1 MRHPDPRSLISS
13 PPPRVFIG
21 MVYRFGCSIVGRG
34 RWQALGIMVLV
45 ATLSVGK
52 PAQAQSWAKRQY
64 QNLTARFNGLYYA
77 RLRYDEAMQEIHRN
91 HKDDY
96 AQWLPVFVESLDAS
110 VASGNSAFE
119 ESIKKCS
126 NLIQRKEHSRWVDDG
141 FLLIGQCYYLRR
153 EYFDAIE
160 TFQYVIKRYKGQP
173 NADHAAA
180 WLVRSYTASGQY
192 GPAQGV
198 FERALE
204 NPKAGARSRAMLYLA
219 AAECQ
224 LAQKRPVKAAEY
236 LEDALQ
242 YPMAAAQRRRTHFL
256 LGQIYLQIESRKAP
270 IHFQKALRGRPD
282 PELRFQC
289 KIKSVT
295 AFTDARSGAR
305 NARRILNNLINSKKY
320 FAYRDVL
327 YFELALLDRADKKKL
342 DAEKNLRQSLAY
354 SLEIN
359 AQRKKTWL
367 ALADAC
373 FEQKRYEEAR
383 IFYDSLSSNIDKE
396 YPRFKE
402 IRNKQA
408 YLGEMVRHLNTIEVQ
423 DSLLELGALPENKL
437 TTRLTKI
444 LDEERKEAARIK
456 AKAEDSAK
464 TARSASNTN
473 QWVDPLLLQ
482 RTMNNS
488 TVASAGGDWHFY
500 NNQLIGSDYNQF
512 LQIWGKRANADH
524 WRRSAGNQNTMEEG
538 PIGINPASVDS
549 EEDPLMDSLNKLP
562 RTVENLMLRIPR
574 DEASRNKALAAIRKA
589 HLALA
594 RLYKDRFGDY
604 RAALPWVEN
613 HLERFPGS
621 STEPE
626 VLYQAFRCYEGLD
639 RRDRRDQSAR
649 LLDSLYPESPFTAM
663 IHGKSPANS
672 DSMRMAAETHYR
684 RCYQLY
690 RAGRYDSVVYEC
702 KWAKSRFGSDTLMP
716 YFGFLESV
724 SASRKD
730 STLLFQSLES
740 YASQTA
746 QPSIAYAAQSMLD
759 ALFPQKSKARAGSGQ
774 ADETGRVK
782 DRYEFKGDTMQ
793 PHYLVLR
800 MNASVYQKNIEIGV
814 KLSRFAEKNYRRLGV
829 KISYPIYREVEQLV
843 LVKEAP
849 DRLIALQFWQQAKND
864 SELFRDLPAGSYD
877 WFYVAR
883 DDFNKLYKNLSL
895 NDYLILFQREHQP

>member
-1 MRHPDPRSLISS
+1 MRHPDPCTLNAPLPAWAANGLDRRLAK
-13 PPPRVFIG
+13 RH
-21 MVYRFGCSIVGRG
+21 
-34 RWQALGIMVLV
+34 RWVLCFV
-45 ATLSVGK
+45 VLFVTFYSG
-52 PAQAQSWAKRQY
+52 PTAQAQSWAKRQY
-64 QNLTARFNGLYYA
+64 QNITARFNGLYYA
-77 RLRYDEAMQEIHRN
+77 QLRYDEAMQEIHRN

-110 VASGNSAFE
+110 VASGSSAFE

-153 EYFDAIE
+153 DYFDAIE
-160 TFQYVIKRYKGQP
+160 TFQYVIKKYKGQP

-192 GPAQGV
+192 GPAQGAL
-198 FERALE
+198 EKALE
-204 NPKAGARSRAMLYLA
+204 NPAAVSRSRSMLYLA

-236 LEDALQ
+236 LEGALP
-242 YPMAAAQRRRTHFL
+242 YSMSAAQRRRTHFL
-256 LGQIYLQIESRKAP
+256 LGQLYLQIESRKAP
-270 IHFQKALRGRPD
+270 VHFQKAQRGRPD

-295 AFTDARSGAR
+295 AYTDARSGAR
-305 NARRILNNLINSKKY
+305 NARRILNNLIKSKKY
-320 FAYRDVL
+320 VAYRDVL
-327 YFELALLDRADKKKL
+327 YFELALLDQADQKTT
-342 DAEKNLRQSLAY
+342 DAEKNLRLALAH

-373 FEQKRYEEAR
+373 FEEKRYEEAR
-383 IFYDSLSSNIDKE
+383 LFYDSLSTNIDKE

-402 IRNKQA
+402 IKNKQA
-408 YLGEMVRHLNTIEVQ
+408 YLGEMVRHLKTIEVQ

-437 TTRLTKI
+437 TARLNKI
-444 LDEERKEAARIK
+444 LEEERKESARIK

-464 TARSASNTN
+464 AARSATNNN

-482 RTMNNS
+482 RTMGNPS
-488 TVASAGGDWHFY
+488 VASVGGDWHFY
-500 NNQLIGSDYNQF
+500 NNQLTGSDYNQF
-512 LQIWGKRANADH
+512 MQIWGKRDNTDH
-524 WRRSAGNQNTMEEG
+524 WRRSAGSQGMSEEG
-538 PIGINPASVDS
+538 PAGANRSTAEA
-549 EEDPLMDSLNKLP
+549 EEDPLLDSLNKLP

-574 DEASRNKALAAIRKA
+574 DEASRNKSLSAVRKA

-594 RLYKDRFGDY
+594 RLYKDRFGDF

-613 HLERFPGS
+613 HLERFPGT

-626 VLYQAFRCYEGLD
+626 VLYQAFRCYEGLKRLD
-639 RRDRRDQSAR
+639 RRDLSAR

-663 IHGKSPANS
+663 IHGKASASS
-672 DSMRMAAETHYR
+672 DSLRLAAEAHYR
-684 RCYQLY
+684 RCYRLY
-690 RAGRYDSVVYEC
+690 VSGRYDSVVYEC

-716 YFGFLESV
+716 YFGFLETV

-730 STLLFQSLES
+730 STRLLQSLES
-740 YASQTA
+740 YAGQTA
-746 QPSIAYAAQSMLD
+746 QPSLAVAAQSMLD
-759 ALFPQKSKARAGSGQ
+759 ALFPEKSKGRTNSGPTN
-774 ADETGRVK
+774 ETGRVQ
-782 DRYEFKGDTMQ
+782 DRYEFKGDSLQ

-800 MNASVYQKNIEIGV
+800 MNASVYEKHIEIGV
-814 KLSRFAEKNYRRLGV
+814 KMSRFAEKNYRRLGV

-843 LVKEAP
+843 LVKETP
-849 DRLIALQFWQQAKND
+849 DRLSALQFWQYAKAD
-864 SELFRDLPAGSYD
+864 SELFRDLPAGSFD

>member
-1 MRHPDPRSLISS
+1 MRHPDPCSLNAPLPSWAATGLDRRLAKRHRWIL
-13 PPPRVFIG
+13 
-21 MVYRFGCSIVGRG
+21 SIV
-34 RWQALGIMVLV
+34 VLIV
-45 ATLSVGK
+45 TLYSG
-52 PAQAQSWAKRQY
+52 PTAQAQSWAKRQY
-64 QNLTARFNGLYYA
+64 QNITARFNGLYYA
-77 RLRYDEAMQEIHRN
+77 QLRYDEAMQEIHRN

-110 VASGNSAFE
+110 VASGSSAFE

-153 EYFDAIE
+153 DYFDAIE
-160 TFQYVIKRYKGQP
+160 TFQYVIKKYKGQP

-192 GPAQGV
+192 GPAQGAL
-198 FERALE
+198 EKALE
-204 NPKAGARSRAMLYLA
+204 NPRAVARSRAMLYLA

-236 LEDALQ
+236 LEGALPH
-242 YPMAAAQRRRTHFL
+242 PMSAAQRRRTHFL
-256 LGQIYLQIESRKAP
+256 LGQLYLQIESRKAP
-270 IHFQKALRGRPD
+270 VHFQKAQRGRPD

-295 AFTDARSGAR
+295 AYTDARSGAR
-305 NARRILNNLINSKKY
+305 NARRILNNLIKSKKY
-320 FAYRDVL
+320 VPYRDVL
-327 YFELALLDRADKKKL
+327 YFELALLDQADQKTT
-342 DAEKNLRQSLAY
+342 DAEKNLRLALTH

-373 FEQKRYEEAR
+373 FEEKRYEEAR
-383 IFYDSLSSNIDKE
+383 LFYDSLSNNIDKE

-402 IRNKQA
+402 IKNKQA
-408 YLGEMVRHLNTIEVQ
+408 YLGEMVRHLKTIEVQ

-437 TTRLTKI
+437 TARLNKI
-444 LDEERKEAARIK
+444 LEEERKEAARIK

-464 TARSASNTN
+464 AARSATNNN

-482 RTMNNS
+482 RSMGNPS
-488 TVASAGGDWHFY
+488 IASAGGDWHFY
-500 NNQLIGSDYNQF
+500 NNQLTGSDYNQF
-512 LQIWGKRANADH
+512 LQIWGKRDNNDH
-524 WRRSAGNQNTMEEG
+524 WRRSVGGQGASEEG
-538 PIGINPASVDS
+538 PAGTNNATAET
-549 EEDPLMDSLNKLP
+549 EEDPLLDSLNKLP
-562 RTVENLMLRIPR
+562 RTAENLMLRIPR
-574 DEASRNKALAAIRKA
+574 DEASRNKSLSAVRKA

-594 RLYKDRFGDY
+594 RLYKDRFGDF

-613 HLERFPGS
+613 HLERFPGT

-626 VLYQAFRCYEGLD
+626 VLYQAFRCYESLK
-639 RRDRRDQSAR
+639 RLDRRDQSAR

-663 IHGKSPANS
+663 IHGKASASS
-672 DSMRMAAETHYR
+672 DSLRLAAEAHYR
-684 RCYQLY
+684 RCYRLY
-690 RAGRYDSVVYEC
+690 VSGRYDSVVYEC

-716 YFGFLESV
+716 YFGFLETV

-730 STLLFQSLES
+730 STRLLQSLES
-740 YASQTA
+740 YAGQTA
-746 QPSIAYAAQSMLD
+746 QPALAVAAQSMLD
-759 ALFPQKSKARAGSGQ
+759 ALFPEKSKGRANSGP
-774 ADETGRVK
+774 DNETSRVK
-782 DRYEFKGDTMQ
+782 DRYEFKGDSLQ

-800 MNASVYQKNIEIGV
+800 MNASVYEKHIEIGV
-814 KLSRFAEKNYRRLGV
+814 KMSRFAEKNYRRLGV
-829 KISYPIYREVEQLV
+829 KISYPVYREVEQLV

-849 DRLIALQFWQQAKND
+849 DRLSALQFWQHAKAD
-864 SELFRDLPAGSYD
+864 SELFRDLPAGSFD

>member
-1 MRHPDPRSLISS
+1 MHHPDPCSLNAPLPSRAAS
-13 PPPRVFIG
+13 GLDR
-21 MVYRFGCSIVGRG
+21 RFAQGHP
-34 RWQALGIMVLV
+34 WFLGLVVLMFLLQ
-45 ATLSVGK
+45 TGPS
-52 PAQAQSWAKRQY
+52 AQAQSWTKRQY
-64 QNLTARFNGLYYA
+64 QNITARFNGLYYA

-153 EYFDAIE
+153 DYFDAIE
-160 TFQYVIKRYKGQP
+160 AFQYVIKKYKGQA

-180 WLVRSYTASGQY
+180 WLVRAYTASGQY
-192 GPAQGV
+192 GPAQGA
-198 FERALE
+198 FEKALE
-204 NPKAGARSRAMLYLA
+204 NPQAVARSKGMLYLA

-236 LEDALQ
+236 LEIALT
-242 YPMAAAQRRRTHFL
+242 YPLPGVQRRRTHFL
-256 LGQIYLQIESRKAP
+256 LGQLYLQIESRKAP
-270 IHFQKALRGRPD
+270 AHFQKAQRGRPD

-295 AFTDARSGAR
+295 AYTDARSGAR
-305 NARRILNNLINSKKY
+305 NARRILNNLIKSNKY
-320 FAYRDVL
+320 VAYRDVL
-327 YFELALLDRADKKKL
+327 YFELALLDQAEQKL
-342 DAEKNLRQSLAY
+342 SDAEKNLQLALAH

-383 IFYDSLSSNIDKE
+383 LFYDSLSTNIDKE

-402 IRNKQA
+402 IKNKQA
-408 YLGEMVRHLNTIEVQ
+408 YLGEMVRHLKTIEVQ

-437 TTRLTKI
+437 TARLNKI
-444 LDEERKEAARIK
+444 LEEERKEAARRK

-464 TARSASNTN
+464 IARSATNNN

-482 RTMNNS
+482 RTMGNPALA
-488 TVASAGGDWHFY
+488 TAGGDWHFY

-512 LQIWGKRANADH
+512 LQIWGKRDNTDH
-524 WRRSAGNQNTMEEG
+524 WRRSVGGQGGSEEG
-538 PIGINPASVDS
+538 SASANPATDESDV
-549 EEDPLMDSLNKLP
+549 DPLLDSLNKLP

-574 DEASRNKALAAIRKA
+574 DEASRNKSLSAVRKA

-594 RLYKDRFGDY
+594 RLYKDRFGDF

-613 HLERFPGS
+613 HLQRFPGT

-626 VLYQAFRCYEGLD
+626 VLYQAYRCYEGLK
-639 RRDRRDQSAR
+639 RLDRRDQSAR

-663 IHGKSPANS
+663 IHGKASASS
-672 DSMRMAAETHYR
+672 DSIRLAAEAHYR

-690 RAGRYDSVVYEC
+690 ASGRYDSVVYEC

-716 YFGFLESV
+716 YFGFLETV

-730 STLLFQSLES
+730 STLLLQRLES

-746 QPSIAYAAQSMLD
+746 QPSLAFAAQSMLD
-759 ALFPQKSKARAGSGQ
+759 ALFPEKSKGRTNKGTGP
-774 ADETGRVK
+774 ETNRVQ
-782 DRYEFKGDTMQ
+782 DRYEFKGDSLQ

-800 MNASVYQKNIEIGV
+800 MNASVYEKNIEIGV

-843 LVKEAP
+843 LIKETP
-849 DRLIALQFWQQAKND
+849 DRLTALQFWQNAQAD
-864 SELFRDLPAGSYD
+864 AELFRDLPAGSFD